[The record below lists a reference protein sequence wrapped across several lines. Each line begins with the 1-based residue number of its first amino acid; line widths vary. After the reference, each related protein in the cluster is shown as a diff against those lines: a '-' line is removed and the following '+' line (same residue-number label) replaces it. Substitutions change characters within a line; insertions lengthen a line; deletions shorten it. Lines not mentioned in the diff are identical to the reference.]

1 MVNRKVEFKSAKL
14 RDELFVNASYE
25 ETEIVIAED
34 EEQETRSTRD
44 VTIKGDAPAHEDLRK
59 AFKQLTYHM
68 LAITEQI
75 GINSVVGTLREAD
88 SENNPLEAASHNIE
102 GLMLTD
108 SEWQILCGAEC
119 HSFKIDGVGDNERVQ
134 LIGHRTLD
142 IVNNSLAITTPSI
155 NYGSRYKHT
164 DELAELIE
172 ICKSEVYQYAF
183 ERKYQPDTQGNL
195 FAKKEQDEE
204 LSDVSVEFDGN
215 TIDLK
220 KKGKKT
226 RKNKD
231 EGVTPEGGEDF

>member
-59 AFKQLTYHM
+59 LFKQLTFHM

-75 GINSVVGTLREAD
+75 CAGTATVPVRMSDDE
-88 SENNPLEAASHNIE
+88 EPIEAASHNIE
-102 GLMLTD
+102 GLMLTNA
-108 SEWQILCGAEC
+108 EWIILRGAEC
-119 HSFKIDGVGDNERVQ
+119 HTFKIDGIGDGERVQ
-134 LIGHRTLD
+134 LAGSRTLD
-142 IVNNSLAITTPSI
+142 IVNASLVISTPSI
-155 NYGSRYKHT
+155 SQRSDYKYKN
-164 DELAELIE
+164 EFYELIE
-172 ICKSEVYQYAF
+172 LCKSEVYQYAF

-204 LSDVSVEFDGN
+204 LSDVSVTFDGN
-215 TIDLK
+215 TIDLE
-220 KKGKKT
+220 KKGKKK

-231 EGVTPEGGEDF
+231 EAATPEGAEDF